1 MPKVVISRS
10 INCDSQ
16 EGSEGIAATASILWV
31 CLDRATL
38 AHNGTRRIYTT
49 TLITIGPSN
58 RYLFVHGC
66 DSFVCVWCLKCVYV
80 CLCVCVC
87 VGAANIKTL
96 IASSALSTKLF

>member
-16 EGSEGIAATASILWV
+16 EGSDGIAATASILWV

-38 AHNGTRRIYTT
+38 AHNGARRIYTT

-58 RYLFVHGC
+58 RYLFVYGS
-66 DSFVCVWCLKCVYV
+66 DSV
-80 CLCVCVC
+80 LCVCICAV
-87 VGAANIKTL
+87 
-96 IASSALSTKLF
+96 